1 VLTGVRQGRDIRA
14 KTCRRIGWGE
24 GTVGAVKKFPPG
36 RERQELVATRKVSL
50 RGFERR
56 LLWPES
62 YEQ

>member
-1 VLTGVRQGRDIRA
+1 M
-14 KTCRRIGWGE
+14 
-24 GTVGAVKKFPPG
+24 GAVKKFPPG